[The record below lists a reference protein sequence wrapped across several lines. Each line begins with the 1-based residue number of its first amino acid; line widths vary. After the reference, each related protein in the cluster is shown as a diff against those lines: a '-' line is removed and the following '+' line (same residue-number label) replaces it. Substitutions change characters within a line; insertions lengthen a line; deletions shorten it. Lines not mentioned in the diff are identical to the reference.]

1 MRILIVEDNEKVAA
15 LIAKRL
21 RENLFVVD
29 PVKNIDEAMGGNRPT
44 AAALLAGAAAAKGV
58 TLGLALRSRRDGW
71 EGSRYR
77 APTAVEQ
84 GREGAD
90 RRRDADAG
98 SRGERG
104 RATAQR
110 GAEPALHMA
119 KAGSHRGSHA
129 RRLDFASR

>member
-44 AAALLAGAAAAKGV
+44 AAALLAGAAAAKSV

-77 APTAVEQ
+77 APTTVE
-84 GREGAD
+84 
-90 RRRDADAG
+90 
-98 SRGERG
+98 
-104 RATAQR
+104 
-110 GAEPALHMA
+110 
-119 KAGSHRGSHA
+119 
-129 RRLDFASR
+129 